1 MQSIL
6 GCRGA
11 SRTNL
16 AAAANATK
24 VSHQEPHG
32 TPHKRA
38 AREPRA
44 SYSSVLLRSASL
56 VVPFLG
62 FRAIRPPTKHGRPV
76 AHSSVQRTSSNRSAM
91 YHSITSGISR
101 LRPTG
106 SQRDGFN
113 WFARLLQTAV
123 TLAERWWFSVAPR
136 GRSRKR
142 SRSTASSVTTAS
154 ISCT

>member
-62 FRAIRPPTKHGRPV
+62 FRAIRPPTKH
-76 AHSSVQRTSSNRSAM
+76 RTSSSSFKRSADIQQPICVVPFD
-91 YHSITSGISR
+91 HLWNLT
-101 LRPTG
+101 
-106 SQRDGFN
+106 
-113 WFARLLQTAV
+113 
-123 TLAERWWFSVAPR
+123 VAPYR
-136 GRSRKR
+136 ESARRL
-142 SRSTASSVTTAS
+142 
-154 ISCT
+154 

>member
-44 SYSSVLLRSASL
+44 SYSSVLLRSNSSTHETRTSSSSFKRSADIQQPIC
-56 VVPFLG
+56 VVPFDHLWNL
-62 FRAIRPPTKHGRPV
+62 T
-76 AHSSVQRTSSNRSAM
+76 
-91 YHSITSGISR
+91 
-101 LRPTG
+101 
-106 SQRDGFN
+106 
-113 WFARLLQTAV
+113 
-123 TLAERWWFSVAPR
+123 VAPYR
-136 GRSRKR
+136 ESARRL
-142 SRSTASSVTTAS
+142 
-154 ISCT
+154 